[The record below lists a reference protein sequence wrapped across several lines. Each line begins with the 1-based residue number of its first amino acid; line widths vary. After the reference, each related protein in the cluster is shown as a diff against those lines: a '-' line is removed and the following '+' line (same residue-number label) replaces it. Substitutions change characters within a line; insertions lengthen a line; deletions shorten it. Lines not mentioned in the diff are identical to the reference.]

1 MKIKYVNIVLLIFC
15 LPLIFLGCDSKE
27 KKEPVSRET
36 YLMGTIVNIKAY
48 GKDADKAVQASVD
61 KISDIENKMSVNISN
76 SEISKINKN
85 AGIAPVKVSK
95 DTLNV
100 VKASLIYSKKTKGS
114 FDITVE
120 PLVSLWGIGTEKAR
134 VPSKDE
140 IENVL
145 NLINYKDV
153 SINEKESTVM
163 LKNKNQS
170 IDLGGIAKGYTADE
184 LKKIFSNYNIQS
196 AFLSLGGNVYVL
208 GNKPDKSSWKI
219 GIQNPLEPRGNY
231 LGIVSVSDK
240 SVVTS
245 GNYERFFEKNGKR
258 YHHIFDTKTGYPA
271 EKGLI
276 SVSIISDKSI
286 DGDALST
293 SVYTLG
299 LNQGKKLIE
308 NLKGVE
314 AIFVTKDKK
323 VYITS
328 GLKDIFKLTNTD
340 FKLQNK

>member
-1 MKIKYVNIVLLIFC
+1 M
-15 LPLIFLGCDSKE
+15 PLVFVGCNSKPE
-27 KKEPVSRET
+27 EPVSRET
-36 YLMGTIVNIKAY
+36 YLMGTIINIKAY
-48 GKDADKAVQASVD
+48 GKNADKAVQSSVD
-61 KISDIENKMSVNISN
+61 KISDIENKMSINIST
-76 SEISKINKN
+76 SEVNKINKN

-95 DTLNV
+95 NTFDV
-100 VKASLIYSKKTKGS
+100 VKASLIYSEKTKGS

-120 PLVSLWGIGTEKAR
+120 PLVSIWGIGTDKAR
-134 VPSKDE
+134 IPSKDE
-140 IENVL
+140 INNAL
-145 NLINYKDV
+145 KLINYKDV
-153 SINEKESTVM
+153 VINEKESTVM
-163 LKNKNQS
+163 LKRKGQA
-170 IDLGGIAKGYTADE
+170 IDLGAIAKGYTADE
-184 LKKIFSNYNIQS
+184 LKKVLLNYNVSS

-208 GNKPDKSSWKI
+208 GNKPDKTPWKI
-219 GIQNPLEPRGNY
+219 GVQNPLEPRGDY

-245 GNYERFFEKNGKR
+245 GNYERFFERNGKR

-299 LNQGKKLIE
+299 LDEGKKLIE
-308 NLKGVE
+308 SLKGVE
-314 AIFVTKDKK
+314 AIFVTNDKK
-323 VYITS
+323 VYVTS

>member
-1 MKIKYVNIVLLIFC
+1 MKIKYVTILLLCIC
-15 LPLIFLGCDSKE
+15 LPLVFVGCNSKSE
-27 KKEPVSRET
+27 EPVSRET
-36 YLMGTIVNIKAY
+36 YLMGTIINIKAY
-48 GKDADKAVQASVD
+48 GKNADKAVQSSVD
-61 KISDIENKMSVNISN
+61 KISDIENKMSLNIST
-76 SEISKINKN
+76 SEVNKINKN

-95 DTLNV
+95 NTFDV
-100 VKASLIYSKKTKGS
+100 VKASLIYSEKSKGF

-120 PLVSLWGIGTEKAR
+120 PLVSLWGIGTDKAR
-134 VPSKDE
+134 IPSKDE
-140 IENVL
+140 ISNAL
-145 NLINYKDV
+145 KLINYKDV
-153 SINEKESTVM
+153 IINEKESTVM
-163 LKNKNQS
+163 LKRKGQA
-170 IDLGGIAKGYTADE
+170 IDLGAIAKGYTADE
-184 LKKIFSNYNIQS
+184 LKKVLLNYNVSS

-208 GNKPDKSSWKI
+208 GNKPDKTPWKI
-219 GIQNPLEPRGNY
+219 GVQNPLEPRGDY

-245 GNYERFFEKNGKR
+245 GNYERFFERNGKR

-299 LNQGKKLIE
+299 LDEGKKLIE
-308 NLKGVE
+308 SLKGVE
-314 AIFVTKDKK
+314 AIFVTNDKK
-323 VYITS
+323 VYVTS

>member
-1 MKIKYVNIVLLIFC
+1 M
-15 LPLIFLGCDSKE
+15 PLVFVGCNSKSE
-27 KKEPVSRET
+27 EPVSRET
-36 YLMGTIVNIKAY
+36 YLMGTIINIKAY
-48 GKDADKAVQASVD
+48 GKNADKAVQSSVD
-61 KISDIENKMSVNISN
+61 KISDIENKMSLNIST
-76 SEISKINKN
+76 SEVNKINKN

-95 DTLNV
+95 NTFDV
-100 VKASLIYSKKTKGS
+100 VKASLIYSEKSKGS

-120 PLVSLWGIGTEKAR
+120 PLVSIWGIGTEKAR
-134 VPSKDE
+134 IPSKDE
-140 IENVL
+140 INNAL
-145 NLINYKDV
+145 KLINYKDV
-153 SINEKESTVM
+153 VINEKESTVM
-163 LKNKNQS
+163 LKRKGQA
-170 IDLGGIAKGYTADE
+170 IDLGAIAKGYTADE
-184 LKKIFSNYNIQS
+184 LKKVLLNYNVSS

-208 GNKPDKSSWKI
+208 GNKPDKTPWKI
-219 GIQNPLEPRGNY
+219 GVQNPLEPRGDY

-245 GNYERFFEKNGKR
+245 GNYERFFERNGKR

-299 LNQGKKLIE
+299 LDEGKKLIE
-308 NLKGVE
+308 SLKGVE
-314 AIFVTKDKK
+314 AIFVTNDKK
-323 VYITS
+323 VYVTS

>member
-1 MKIKYVNIVLLIFC
+1 M
-15 LPLIFLGCDSKE
+15 PLVFVGCNSKPE
-27 KKEPVSRET
+27 EPVSRET
-36 YLMGTIVNIKAY
+36 YLMGTIINIKAY
-48 GKDADKAVQASVD
+48 GKNADKAVQSSVD
-61 KISDIENKMSVNISN
+61 KISDIENKMSLNIST
-76 SEISKINKN
+76 SEVNKINKN

-95 DTLNV
+95 NTFDV
-100 VKASLIYSKKTKGS
+100 VKASLIYSEKTKGS

-120 PLVSLWGIGTEKAR
+120 PLVSIWGIGTDKAR
-134 VPSKDE
+134 IPSKDE
-140 IENVL
+140 INNAL
-145 NLINYKDV
+145 KLINYKDV
-153 SINEKESTVM
+153 VINEKESTVM
-163 LKNKNQS
+163 LKRKGQA
-170 IDLGGIAKGYTADE
+170 IDLGAIAKGYTADE
-184 LKKIFSNYNIQS
+184 LKKVLLNYNVSS

-208 GNKPDKSSWKI
+208 GNKPDKTPWKI
-219 GIQNPLEPRGNY
+219 GVQNPLEPRGDY

-245 GNYERFFEKNGKR
+245 GNYERFFERNGKR

-299 LNQGKKLIE
+299 LDEGKKLIE
-308 NLKGVE
+308 SLKGVE
-314 AIFVTKDKK
+314 AIFVTNDKK
-323 VYITS
+323 VYVTS

>member
-1 MKIKYVNIVLLIFC
+1 MKIKYVTILLLCIC
-15 LPLIFLGCDSKE
+15 LPLVFVGCNSKSE
-27 KKEPVSRET
+27 EPVSRET
-36 YLMGTIVNIKAY
+36 YLMGTIINIKAY
-48 GKDADKAVQASVD
+48 GKNADKAVQSSVD
-61 KISDIENKMSVNISN
+61 KISDIENKMSLNIST
-76 SEISKINKN
+76 SEVNKINKN

-95 DTLNV
+95 NTFDV
-100 VKASLIYSKKTKGS
+100 VKASLIYSEKSKGS

-120 PLVSLWGIGTEKAR
+120 PLVSIWGIGTEKAR
-134 VPSKDE
+134 IPSKDE
-140 IENVL
+140 INNAL
-145 NLINYKDV
+145 KLINYKDV
-153 SINEKESTVM
+153 VINEKESTVM
-163 LKNKNQS
+163 LKRKGQA
-170 IDLGGIAKGYTADE
+170 IDLGAIAKGYTADE
-184 LKKIFSNYNIQS
+184 LKKVLLNYNVSS

-208 GNKPDKSSWKI
+208 GNKPDKTPWKI
-219 GIQNPLEPRGNY
+219 GVQNPLEPRGDY

-245 GNYERFFEKNGKR
+245 GNYERFFERNGKR

-299 LNQGKKLIE
+299 LDEGKKLIE
-308 NLKGVE
+308 SLKGVE
-314 AIFVTKDKK
+314 AIFVTNDKK
-323 VYITS
+323 VYVTS